1 MGWFRKKS
9 GPDVIDL
16 TDMQK
21 RGLLPAAVPEANEQ
35 GIVDLSSD
43 SYTQVGSSSSSGD
56 MDFLSGLAGVESHP
70 SPGPVTSGLR
80 AARHGV
86 KVDARVNEMKLKI
99 DDNEYKIS
107 QLSEKIMELEEKI
120 KEVKGV

>member
-9 GPDVIDL
+9 GPEIIDL

-21 RGLLPAAVPEANEQ
+21 RGLLPAAVPEANEH
-35 GIVDLSSD
+35 GIVDLSSG
-43 SYTQVGSSSSSGD
+43 STQASSSSSSGD
-56 MDFLSGLAGVESHP
+56 MDFLSGLAGVDSHP

-86 KVDARVNEMKLKI
+86 KTDARVNEMKLKI

-107 QLSEKIMELEEKI
+107 QLSERIMELEAKL

>member
-21 RGLLPAAVPEANEQ
+21 RGLLPAAVPETNEQ
-35 GIVDLSSD
+35 GIVDLSSG
-43 SYTQVGSSSSSGD
+43 STQASSSSSSGD
-56 MDFLSGLAGVESHP
+56 IDFLSGLAGVESNP

-86 KVDARVNEMKLKI
+86 KVDARVNEMKLNI
-99 DDNEYKIS
+99 DDKKHTRFNS
-107 QLSEKIMELEEKI
+107 SD
-120 KEVKGV
+120 